1 LNQVTENS
9 PVGQKVLGGK
19 GLILFLVLLSAFVPL
34 STDLYLPALPTMT
47 KYFNVPEVLTNLTI
61 ILFFVVYSV
70 ATLIWGP
77 LSDKHGRRPILLIGL
92 TGYAAASLLCAL
104 SANITMLIISRILQA
119 IGAAAASA
127 TATAVVKDVYAGK
140 RLEKSIAAIQS
151 ISVIVPVAAP
161 MLGALLLKI
170 TDWRGAF
177 YAQAFLGV
185 LVVVMSV
192 LFTETI
198 RERGTGGVVKTLG
211 RLFVVLRNKRFTALL
226 LIFSVLSVTFMAYIS
241 ASSYIY
247 QDIFGLSGQ
256 VYSYFF
262 SFNAAMMFLGPL
274 LYIRLSSR
282 FTRFA
287 LVNASF
293 VVIIVCGILMS
304 TVGPVSAWVFAATLL
319 PTTVMGSFIAP
330 PSRFLMLSQQSGD
343 SGSASSLIG
352 AVGSIAGSIG
362 MTAASL
368 NFGNPILVVGMLN
381 IIIGLLCGG
390 AWLFFTSRPF
400 MRDLRGPGGAV

>member
-1 LNQVTENS
+1 MSQETEGS
-9 PVGQKVLGGK
+9 PVGQKVLGGR
-19 GLILFLVLLSAFVPL
+19 GLIFYLVLLSAFVPM

-47 KYFNVPEVLTNLTI
+47 KYFSVPEVLTNLTI
-61 ILFFVVYSV
+61 ILFFVVYSI

-77 LSDKHGRRPILLIGL
+77 LSDKHGRRPVLLIGL
-92 TGYAAASLLCAL
+92 IGYTAASLLCAL
-104 SANITMLIISRILQA
+104 SVNIYMLIFSRILQA
-119 IGAAAASA
+119 AGAAAASA
-127 TATAVVKDVYAGK
+127 TATAVVKDVYEGK

-161 MLGALLLKI
+161 MLGALLLKF

-177 YAQAFLGV
+177 YAQTFLGV
-185 LVVVMSV
+185 LVVVISI

-198 RERGTGGVVKTLG
+198 RERGTGNVFETLG
-211 RLFVVLRNKRFTALL
+211 RLLVVLKNVRFTALV

-247 QDIFGLSGQ
+247 QDIFKLSGQ
-256 VYSYFF
+256 AYSYFF

-274 LYIRLSSR
+274 LYIRFSSR
-282 FTRFA
+282 FTRFT

-293 VVIIVCGILMS
+293 VITVLCGILMC
-304 TVGPVSAWVFAATLL
+304 TVGRLSPWAFAATLL
-319 PTTVMGSFIAP
+319 PTTVVGSFIAP

-343 SGSASSLIG
+343 SGSVSALIN
-352 AVGSIAGSIG
+352 AIGSIAGSLG
-362 MTAASL
+362 MTVASL
-368 NFGNPILVVGMLN
+368 NFGNPILIVGALN
-381 IIIGLLCGG
+381 IFIGLLCGA

-400 MRDLRGPGGAV
+400 LSDLRK